1 MRLICFSVDLK
12 RVASDNDEGAAM
24 TRTGPRSSARKEDGF
39 TLIELLIVILII
51 GILAAIAIPSFLN
64 QKTKAYD
71 ASAKELAR
79 TAETTAETIATDNGG
94 SYSTISSARLNSYE
108 ATIQTTSGGGNA
120 YINAAGPGSTGAPT
134 AGDNYYV
141 VATAN
146 NTGNQF
152 EIERLANGQI
162 LRFCGPSTWTPPTTG
177 IVATNT
183 TYTGTT
189 GGCVGGSW

>member
-1 MRLICFSVDLK
+1 MLSKLRQRAK
-12 RVASDNDEGAAM
+12 DE
-24 TRTGPRSSARKEDGF
+24 RGF
-39 TLIELLIVILII
+39 TLIELLVVILII

-94 SYSTISSARLNSYE
+94 SYGSVSQTNLNSYE

-120 YINAAGPGSTGAPT
+120 YISLAAPGSSSSNTY
-134 AGDNYYV
+134 DV

-146 NTGNQF
+146 NTGDQF
-152 EIERLANGQI
+152 EIERTASGNI
-162 LRFCGPSTWTPPTTG
+162 YRFCAPPTTTG
-177 IVATNT
+177 FPYTTGAVATNT
-183 TYTGTT
+183 AYTGTT
-189 GGCVGGSW
+189 GGCVNGSW